1 MGSFKYLPEIYG
13 ELEVGDFVFGTFT
26 VCSFKWRKGVTNPN
40 PNGPPGSLQKPK
52 LEELTTGLSF
62 NILDIVFIESAK
74 SLQEEEPVVDVE
86 EDGGEVELF

>member
-1 MGSFKYLPEIYG
+1 
-13 ELEVGDFVFGTFT
+13 
-26 VCSFKWRKGVTNPN
+26 
-40 PNGPPGSLQKPK
+40 